1 MVIGH
6 LVGSVDA
13 SDRSKQNMIFNEDNL
28 YITYTL
34 TAISKD
40 LIEGA
45 FDIDRHT
52 GNLVV
57 ARQLDRELQSEFRLE
72 IRALDTSASNNP
84 QSSAIAV
91 KIEILDEN
99 DNPPIWQEDPI
110 TITVSELAHE
120 GTVIYNFSASDADMG
135 LNGQLQYKL
144 LKYSPLMWHN
154 EDALK
159 QEETKLFNVDILTGG
174 LTLMGRLDY
183 ELVKEYIL
191 IVQAF
196 DLAENK
202 SKRLYTSVT
211 AIVKVLDEND
221 NAPEFVIPAPNKEIK
236 NRYGLITKTETPSA
250 TVFITDNKRVGDTLM
265 HIVAIDQDTGNN
277 GKVSYSLESGNEL
290 AYFRLNSN
298 TGFLEL
304 AKPLPPIIQNTGDSS
319 ASISALNR
327 NKFELL
333 VKAQDH
339 GVLDKKSSLLKLE
352 ILVRGTKSNP
362 PRFMQTTYYANIS
375 ESISP
380 GSFVIQVSA
389 KSFNGGE
396 NGKHFHLIILTY
408 DLRSTVLSRIFLN
421 L

>member
-1 MVIGH
+1 M
-6 LVGSVDA
+6 DA

-52 GNLVV
+52 GSLVV

-99 DNPPIWQEDPI
+99 DNPPVWQEDPI

-120 GTVIYNFSASDADMG
+120 GAVIYNFSASDDDTG

-154 EDALK
+154 ENALK
-159 QEETKLFNVDILTGG
+159 EDETKLFNVDILTGG

-211 AIVKVLDEND
+211 AIVKILDEND
-221 NAPEFVIPAPNKEIK
+221 NAPEFVIPPPNRETK
-236 NRYGLITKTETPSA
+236 NRYGLIMKNETPSA

-265 HIVAIDQDTGNN
+265 HIVAIDSDTGNN

-290 AYFRLNSN
+290 AYFRLNTN

-304 AKPLPPIIQNTGDSS
+304 AKPLPPIVQNSNGNT
-319 ASISALNR
+319 ASTNALDR

-339 GVLDKKSSLLKLE
+339 GVLDKKSSVLKLE

-362 PRFMQTTYYANIS
+362 PRFMQTTYFANIT
-375 ESISP
+375 ENISA
-380 GSFVIQVSA
+380 GSFVVQVSA

-396 NGKHFHLIILTY
+396 NGE
-408 DLRSTVLSRIFLN
+408 
-421 L
+421 